1 MYILTTR
8 KILEI
13 SYNPLSSRIVND
25 VLLDHVNCTEIDLKT
40 NGFFNELIGM
50 GDIVITF
57 DRPTHQEEFV
67 FRDIEECQDLGKYLT
82 RKLMDRQMQSM
93 IHPIWFRGR
102 RAI

>member
-25 VLLDHVNCTEIDLKT
+25 ILLDHVNCTEIDLRT
-40 NGFFNELIGM
+40 HGFFNELIGM

-67 FRDIEECQDLGKYLT
+67 FRDVKECHDLGRFLT
-82 RKLMDRQMQSM
+82 RQLMDRHVQNMMQ
-93 IHPIWFRGR
+93 PIWFRGHK
-102 RAI
+102 